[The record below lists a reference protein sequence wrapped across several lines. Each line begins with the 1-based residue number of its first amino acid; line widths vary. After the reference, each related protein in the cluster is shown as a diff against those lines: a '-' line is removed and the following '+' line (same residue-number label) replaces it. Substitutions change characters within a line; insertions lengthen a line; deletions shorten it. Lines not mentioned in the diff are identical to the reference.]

1 MAGDFETGTSK
12 RHFPLHISSKLAD
25 LTLSSVLVRNS
36 DPCLAEF
43 RGKSGQLSPKD
54 HSSIPTGG
62 FLPSHLRPTHATT
75 PVYSTLFE
83 VLGVETHRTSSVVD
97 LSLKD
102 SSSGVFKRGSWSER
116 CQYCSYRSVILHS
129 KKSAHFLLSIVLF
142 SGPNQTVTEPKH

>member
-25 LTLSSVLVRNS
+25 FTLSSVLVRNS

-62 FLPSHLRPTHATT
+62 FLPSHLRPTHATI
-75 PVYSTLFE
+75 PLYSTLSKF
-83 VLGVETHRTSSVVD
+83 LGVETHRTSSVVD
-97 LSLKD
+97 LSLKN
-102 SSSGVFKRGSWSER
+102 SSSGVFKRDSWSER
-116 CQYCSYRSVILHS
+116 CQSCSYGLVILHS
-129 KKSAHFLLSIVLF
+129 EKGARFFLSLAVF
-142 SGPNQTVTEPKH
+142 SGSNQTVTEPKH

>member
-1 MAGDFETGTSK
+1 MAGDFETGSSE
-12 RHFPLHISSKLAD
+12 RHFPLHISSKLAGF
-25 LTLSSVLVRNS
+25 TLSSVLVRNS
-36 DPCLAEF
+36 DPCLAGF
-43 RGKSGQLSPKD
+43 IGKSDQLSPRV
-54 HSSIPTGG
+54 HSLTVAGG

-129 KKSAHFLLSIVLF
+129 KKSAHFFLSIVLF
-142 SGPNQTVTEPKH
+142 SGPNQTVTEPKY